1 MAIPKKMKAAVVT
14 KPYEMMIMEV
24 DVPSVGPN
32 DVLIKV
38 KATGICGTDI
48 SIYTGKYSSDK
59 LPLIPGH
66 EFSGLVAAVGEKV
79 KEFAVGDSVTADINM
94 SCGTCFY
101 CRKGQK
107 LMCPE
112 FNQLGIHINGSYAE
126 YVAAP
131 AEQVHKIPD
140 GMPFDHAAFIEPLSC
155 AIHAFKATDVTIGSS
170 VAIIG
175 AGGLGIMHTQVAK
188 LRGAAPI
195 ILVSRNKKRND
206 IAVKMGAVDFVIDP
220 TEVDAVA
227 EVKRLTGG
235 RGADFVVESVGTGKT
250 YEQAFQMVRPGGS
263 IAAFGITEGDTT
275 IPVNTFDLVLK
286 ELNVAGSCA
295 GVGEDWSDAITLL
308 QYGRIVPDRVFS
320 LKIPLEELEETL
332 KQLMTDKEL
341 FKVFVCPE
349 LTERVVLNK

>member
-1 MAIPKKMKAAVVT
+1 MTVPAKMKAAVIT
-14 KPYEMMIMEV
+14 KPYEIKIMEV
-24 DVPSVGPN
+24 DVPKIGPD
-32 DVLIKV
+32 DVLVNV

-48 SIYTGKYSSDK
+48 SIYTGKYSADK
-59 LPLIPGH
+59 LPLIAGH
-66 EFSGLVAAVGEKV
+66 EFSGVIVDMGENV
-79 KEFAVGDSVTADINM
+79 RGFEVGDAVTADINM

-112 FNQLGIHINGSYAE
+112 FSQLGIHINGSYAE

-131 AEQVHKIPD
+131 FGQVHLVPK
-140 GMPFDHAAFIEPLSC
+140 GMPFEHAAFIEPLAC

-170 VAIIG
+170 IAIIG

-206 IAVKMGAVDFVIDP
+206 IAVKMGAVDYVIDP

-235 RGADFVVESVGTGKT
+235 RGADFVVESVGTAET
-250 YEQAFQMVRPGGS
+250 YEQSIKMVRPGGA
-263 IAAFGITEGDTT
+263 IAAFGITEGDATVP
-275 IPVNTFDLVLK
+275 INTFDFVLG
-286 ELNVAGSCA
+286 ELKMAGSCA
-295 GVGEDWSDAITLL
+295 GVGTDWSDAIALL
-308 QYGRIVPDRVFS
+308 QYGRINPDPVFS
-320 LKIPLEELEETL
+320 MKVPLEELEDAL
-332 KQLMTDKEL
+332 KQLMTDKDL
-341 FKVFVCPE
+341 FKVFVLPE
-349 LTERVVLNK
+349 LTERVVLD

>member
-1 MAIPKKMKAAVVT
+1 MTIPAKMKAAVVT
-14 KPYEMMIMEV
+14 KPYEMKIMEV
-24 DVPSVGPN
+24 DVPFVGPN
-32 DVLIKV
+32 DVLVKV

-66 EFSGLVAAVGEKV
+66 EFSGLVVAVGENV
-79 KEFAVGDSVTADINM
+79 KDFAVNDAVTADINM

-140 GMPFDHAAFIEPLSC
+140 GMPFEHAAFIEPLSC

-195 ILVSRNKKRND
+195 ILISRNAKRND

-220 TEVDAVA
+220 TKVDAVA

-235 RGADFVVESVGTGKT
+235 RGADFVVESVGTAAT
-250 YEQAFQMVRPGGS
+250 YEQAFQMVRPGGA

-275 IPVNTFDLVLK
+275 VAVSTFDLVLK
-286 ELNVAGSCA
+286 ELTVTGSCA
-295 GVGEDWSDAITLL
+295 GVGNDWTDSIALL
-308 QYGRIVPDRVFS
+308 QYGRIVPDPVFS
-320 LKIPLEELEETL
+320 LKIPLEELEATL

-349 LTERVVLNK
+349 LTERVVLS

>member
-1 MAIPKKMKAAVVT
+1 MTIPAKMKAAVVT
-14 KPYEMMIMEV
+14 KPYEMKIMEV
-24 DVPSVGPN
+24 DVPSIGAN
-32 DVLIKV
+32 DVLVKV

-66 EFSGLVAAVGEKV
+66 EFSGVVAAVGEKV
-79 KEFAVGDSVTADINM
+79 KGFAVGDSVTADINM

-112 FNQLGIHINGSYAE
+112 FSQLGIHINGSYAE

-140 GMPFDHAAFIEPLSC
+140 GMPFEHVAFIEPLSC
-155 AIHAFKATDVTIGSS
+155 AIHAFKTTDVTIGSS

-195 ILVSRNKKRND
+195 ILISRNKKRNE
-206 IAVKMGAVDFVIDP
+206 IAVNMGAVDFVIDP
-220 TEVDAVA
+220 TEVDVVA
-227 EVKRLTGG
+227 EVKRLTGD
-235 RGADFVVESVGTGKT
+235 RGADFVVESVGTAET
-250 YEQAFQMVRPGGS
+250 YELAFQMVRPGGS

-286 ELNVAGSCA
+286 ELSVAGSCA
-295 GVGEDWSDAITLL
+295 GVGNDWSDAIALL
-308 QYGRIVPDRVFS
+308 QYGRIVPDPVFS
-320 LKIPLEELEETL
+320 MKIPLEELEETL
-332 KQLMTDKEL
+332 KELMTDKKL

-349 LTERVVLNK
+349 LTERVLLEK